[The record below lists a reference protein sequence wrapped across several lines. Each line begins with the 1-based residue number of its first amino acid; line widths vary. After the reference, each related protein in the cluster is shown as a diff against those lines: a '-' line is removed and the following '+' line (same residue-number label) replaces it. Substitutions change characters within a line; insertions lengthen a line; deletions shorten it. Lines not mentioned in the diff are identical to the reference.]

1 MQPEEKKKR
10 AEQKITDE
18 LANQATVEPGSP
30 EEDAS
35 KEKRAEAEKELR
47 DMHK

>member
-1 MQPEEKKKR
+1 MQLDEKKKR
-10 AEQKITDE
+10 AEQQITDE
-18 LANQATVEPGSP
+18 LANQATMEPGSS
-30 EEDAS
+30 EENSS